1 MSNNEKRITSLE
13 KKLENELL
21 LLGRRME
28 EIENRQRVTV
38 DRVDR
43 LDESMRKLQKD
54 LLELSAALEE
64 VENRVER
71 SGR

>member
-1 MSNNEKRITSLE
+1 MSNHEKRITSLE

-28 EIENRQRVTV
+28 E
-38 DRVDR
+38 
-43 LDESMRKLQKD
+43 
-54 LLELSAALEE
+54 
-64 VENRVER
+64 VENMVER